1 MADHLTSDD
10 KFYKKIFDSFS
21 DGIIIT
27 DKDLVIRDINH
38 SAQQLINSS
47 RKRTLNK
54 DLSAIFP
61 TEITRL
67 AVKSINDERAI
78 TKYETELGGGPLKNQ
93 VFLQVT
99 LMPHFSSENRAE
111 GLIIYLKHIEGTKL
125 LSIFKDQQSFN
136 SNFENLMLGLAH
148 ELKNPLS
155 GIKGAAQLLT
165 NDLSKKEL
173 SKCSH
178 IITKE
183 ADRLIEFIDKIREND
198 KFSEKQ
204 FSSVNVNEIIFDI
217 LYLESKAAGNRID
230 FKKDLDITI
239 PAIQGDENAIKQVF
253 VNIIR
258 NAVQSITG
266 KGSITISTQWIN
278 DYKIQSR
285 SAVLTSVE
293 DTGEGIAK
301 DKIDK
306 IFTPFF
312 TTKPSGTGLGLFIS
326 NRIVAKHGGM
336 MFVDSVPGN
345 GSEFRI
351 FLPA

>member
-1 MADHLTSDD
+1 MADYLTSDD

-78 TKYETELGGGPLKNQ
+78 TKYETELGGGPLKNH

-239 PAIQGDENAIKQVF
+239 PSIQGDANAIKQVF

>member
-1 MADHLTSDD
+1 MEDYFTSDE

-27 DKDLVIRDINH
+27 DKNLVIRDINH

-54 DLSAIFP
+54 NLATIFP

-67 AVKSINDERAI
+67 AVQSINDERAI
-78 TKYETELGGGPLKNQ
+78 TKYETELGGGSLKNQ
-93 VFLQVT
+93 LFLQVT
-99 LMPHFSSENRAE
+99 LMPHFSSENRSE

-125 LSIFKDQQSFN
+125 LSIFKNQQSFN

-165 NDLSKKEL
+165 NNLSKKEL

-183 ADRLIEFIDKIREND
+183 ADRLIEFIDKMREND
-198 KFSEKQ
+198 NFSEQQ

-217 LYLESKAAGNRID
+217 LYLESRAIGNRIK
-230 FKKDLDITI
+230 FKKNLDITI
-239 PAIQGDENAIKQVF
+239 PPIKGDENAVKQVF
-253 VNIIR
+253 VNIIS
-258 NAVQSITG
+258 NAIQSIPD
-266 KGSITISTQWIN
+266 KGRITISTQWVN
-278 DYKIQSR
+278 DYKIQSK
-285 SAVLTSVE
+285 SAVLISVE

-312 TTKPSGTGLGLFIS
+312 TTKPNGTGLGLFIS